1 MVPFVDQDFGEI
13 VDPWFAR
20 ADEFLLGRTTYEM
33 MFPYW
38 SQVIVTDPD
47 EAGMTGQQL
56 NNLPKHI
63 VSRTLRSPEW
73 AHSSVI
79 DGNVVEAVTVLKDR
93 PGGELQV
100 HGSAQLVQT
109 LNQHRLVDEYRLLV
123 FPVVL
128 GTGKRLFDDGT
139 VPTAFKTVENRTTS
153 TGAVALTLRPTGLPA
168 KGEVPS
174 ASWLTRSGTR
184 GSALASLHQRGRE
197 EQHRDD
203 QRFDNSRAGQRPV
216 RPGQRGQPLC

>member
-1 MVPFVDQDFGEI
+1 MELIVTTFITMDGVMQGPGGADEDRSNGFDQGGWLVPWVDQDFGEI
-13 VDPWFAR
+13 MDGWFAR
-20 ADEFLLGRTTYEM
+20 ADEILLGRTTYDM

-38 SQVIVTDPD
+38 SQVTDPD
-47 EAGMTGQQL
+47 EVVARQL

-73 AHSSVI
+73 ANSSVI
-79 DGNVVEAVTVLKDR
+79 DGDVVEAVKALKDR

-109 LNQHRLVDEYRLLV
+109 LTQHNLVDEYRLLV

-128 GTGKRLFDDGT
+128 GTGKRLFGDGT

-153 TGAVALTLRPTGLPA
+153 TGVVALTLRPTGTPP
-168 KGEVPS
+168 KGEV
-174 ASWLTRSGTR
+174 
-184 GSALASLHQRGRE
+184 
-197 EQHRDD
+197 D
-203 QRFDNSRAGQRPV
+203 
-216 RPGQRGQPLC
+216 PGAP

>member
-1 MVPFVDQDFGEI
+1 MDLIVTTFVTMDGVMQGPGGPGEDTSNGFDQGGWLVPWADQDFGEI
-13 VDPWFAR
+13 VDAWIVR
-20 ADEFLLGRTTYEM
+20 ADQILLGRTTYEL

-38 SQVIVTDPD
+38 SQVTDPD
-47 EAGMTGQQL
+47 DLVGRQL

-73 AHSSVI
+73 ANSSVI
-79 DGNVVEAVTVLKDR
+79 DGDVVEAVKALKDQ

-109 LNQHRLVDEYRLLV
+109 LIRHQLVDEFRLLV

-128 GTGKRLFDDGT
+128 GTGKRLYGEGT

-153 TGAVALTLRPTGLPA
+153 TGVVALTLRATGAPP
-168 KGEVPS
+168 KGD
-174 ASWLTRSGTR
+174 
-184 GSALASLHQRGRE
+184 LAE
-197 EQHRDD
+197 
-203 QRFDNSRAGQRPV
+203 AGD
-216 RPGQRGQPLC
+216 